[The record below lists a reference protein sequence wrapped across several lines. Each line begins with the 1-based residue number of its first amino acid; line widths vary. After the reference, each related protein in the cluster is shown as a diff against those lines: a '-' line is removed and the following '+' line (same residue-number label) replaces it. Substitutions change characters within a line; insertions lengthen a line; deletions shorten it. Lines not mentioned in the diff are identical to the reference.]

1 MQSTYNCLTI
11 HHACKETMRTQKKM
25 YRLCDIAAATLF
37 AAEPGNAVHLQ
48 LLMLV
53 WCSTRLQ
60 HRCPGG
66 TRTGTT
72 LNRAAPRQRYDS
84 FVLKDCADVLRMCG

>member
-1 MQSTYNCLTI
+1 MEI
-11 HHACKETMRTQKKM
+11 VRTQKKT
-25 YRLCDIAAATLF
+25 YRLCDIATATLF

-66 TRTGTT
+66 VRTGTT
-72 LNRAAPRQRYDS
+72 LNCAAPRQRYDS
-84 FVLKDCADVLRMCG
+84 SILIDCADVLRMCG